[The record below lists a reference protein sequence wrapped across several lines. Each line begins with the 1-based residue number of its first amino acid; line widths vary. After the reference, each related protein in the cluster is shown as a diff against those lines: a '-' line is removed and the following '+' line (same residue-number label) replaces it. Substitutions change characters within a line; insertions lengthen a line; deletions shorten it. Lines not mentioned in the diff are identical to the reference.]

1 MNLTITLIGSVL
13 LGYLGYILYNIYKL
27 TLYKRCRR
35 NEVISNK
42 PLYRSIISRL
52 PKDLH
57 FELCKYLYSYNHNYL
72 YEANVLPEIKVILD
86 DPFSCAYKFFYEYYV
101 SDITVHSQG
110 TNYEN
115 LFSDFI
121 KRMSLNGLRSDIDSM
136 IITSVSYK
144 YNKFLDYLLNDINKL
159 VITVSLDFFAYH
171 YLWPYTNVKIK
182 EIIYKYML
190 SQLSSNIEDLDK
202 YLEKIKPNLEILIT
216 VQSMHSFNQ

>member
-1 MNLTITLIGSVL
+1 MNLTITLISSVL
-13 LGYLGYILYNIYKL
+13 LGYLGYCLYIVYSL
-27 TLYKRCRR
+27 CVCRR

-86 DPFSCAYKFFYEYYV
+86 DPFSCAYKFFYEYYG
-101 SDITVHSQG
+101 SDITVHPQG

-171 YLWPYTNVKIK
+171 YLWPYNNVKIK
-182 EIIYKYML
+182 EIIYKYMISKL
-190 SQLSSNIEDLDK
+190 FRNQEDLVE
-202 YLEKIKPNLEILIT
+202 YLEKFKPNLEILIT